1 MSVSD
6 PITASLSPVAA
17 AADLPAV
24 PRKRLRWRYPLV
36 ALGLALGLKLAAVLS
51 PATVEAIYSRRLFPY
66 LVFLQSL
73 INRWFGFSLAEMLI
87 IMAIVAVVVYLVRTI
102 RFGIRKHRPWLDLAR
117 ITGFRVFS
125 ILAWGLLYFFVFWG
139 LNYDRQPVAVNLNLP
154 RRDLSTEEL
163 TGISQLLLEEINRN
177 YTLAAAPVGPDGGT
191 TLPMDRTELVRIL
204 NDSYRAQAENIAAT
218 PFTLGPPKPVLLSR
232 LLTRMWITGVY
243 NPFTGEPNYN
253 REVHAVEQPFVM
265 AHEMAHQRGFAREDE
280 ANFIAFLV
288 CINSDNAYVR
298 YSGYFNSRSVLW
310 SLAEVA
316 PEEYRK
322 LAAQLGAG
330 PRADI
335 VAVRNFWRQFQG
347 TTSVATN
354 YVNDKYLKVNRVS
367 NGTDNYLDSDQLFIA
382 YYLKVGW

>member
-6 PITASLSPVAA
+6 PITASPSAVAA
-17 AADLPAV
+17 AADVPAV

-36 ALGLALGLKLAAVLS
+36 ALGLALGLKLTAVVS
-51 PATVEAIYSRRLFPY
+51 PATVEAVYSRRLFPY

-87 IMAIVAVVVYLVRTI
+87 VAGIVAVVVYLIRTI
-102 RFGIRKHRPWLDLAR
+102 RSGIRKHRRWRDLAR
-117 ITGFRVFS
+117 ATGFRAFS

-163 TGISQLLLEEINRN
+163 TGISRHLLKEINRN
-177 YTLAAAPVGPDGGT
+177 YTQAAAPIGADGGT
-191 TLPMDRTELVRIL
+191 TLPMDRAELVRIL
-204 NDSYRAQAENIAAT
+204 NDSFRVQAANIAAT

-232 LLTRMWITGVY
+232 ALTRMWITGVY

-253 REVHAVEQPFVM
+253 REVPAVEQPFVM

-280 ANFIAFLV
+280 ANFIAFLI

-298 YSGYFNSRSVLW
+298 YSAYFNARSVIRN
-310 SLAEVA
+310 LAEVA
-316 PEEYRK
+316 PEEYGK
-322 LAAQLGAG
+322 VAAQLGLG

-335 VAVRNFWRQFQG
+335 VAVRNFWRRFQG
-347 TTSVATN
+347 QTSVATN

-367 NGTDNYLDSDQLFIA
+367 NGTDNYLDSDQLVIA